1 MANLTIVDTAVKYVK
16 GDDGNQMTAP
26 AGVAIEAGQ
35 VVTFDNTT
43 KRWILSGASDATEL
57 GDPFI
62 ALRTVAAS
70 HPLTAVKAPAWLDMG
85 EALASLNFGAK
96 VYVSDDAGELADAAG
111 TVSKVAGTVVPG
123 FGATTPDKLLRV
135 DL

>member
-1 MANLTIVDTAVKYVK
+1 MANLTIVATAVKYVK

-26 AGVAIEAGQ
+26 AGVAIEAGN

-43 KRWILSGASDATEL
+43 KRWILSGASDAGEL

-62 ALRTVAAS
+62 ALVTVEAS
-70 HPLTAVKAPAWLDMG
+70 RALTAVKAPAWLDLG